1 MKIPNT
7 VSRCYEALGLIPVRD
22 DSLLKR
28 QRGPKAKLCKQ
39 LITDF
44 FIMDSSNL
52 AYESGDELDQFQ
64 LRAEAWVD
72 SYASMLWAAT
82 DRTNLFP
89 GAPTYPQDKA
99 KITQWVLQLL
109 AHRAS
114 ARRRQEDAKEIE
126 RIVALHPPPEK
137 KVKWKYT
144 RDMDPNDCRVIACPA
159 TVWWCLVT
167 DSEGEGEPVKPK
179 EAVATKMATPPTPPT
194 RTPLKRPPPSGEAS
208 TGIAKTKRL
217 KASEATPRDP
227 FATDF
232 TALTPGPPSPTHL
245 PPAPT
250 FTHQPAP
257 PTFCPVLT
265 PGPPSPAHIPPSPT
279 FTYQTAPH
287 TFSPVLTPGPPS
299 PAHLPPAPTFTYQ
312 TAPPTIPPPPT
323 ISPVLTATHLDQ
335 TYILAKSSSA
345 RVTEGLSLRSCLERP
360 SIYEA
365 VVEKL
370 GLERRRHEIEWTSVK
385 FPGLSIP
392 IAGVAEHQQMLV
404 RFVEKQQLQA
414 FQSAEKLYK

>member
-1 MKIPNT
+1 M
-7 VSRCYEALGLIPVRD
+7 
-22 DSLLKR
+22 
-28 QRGPKAKLCKQ
+28 
-39 LITDF
+39 
-44 FIMDSSNL
+44 
-52 AYESGDELDQFQ
+52 
-64 LRAEAWVD
+64 
-72 SYASMLWAAT
+72 
-82 DRTNLFP
+82 
-89 GAPTYPQDKA
+89 
-99 KITQWVLQLL
+99 
-109 AHRAS
+109 
-114 ARRRQEDAKEIE
+114 
-126 RIVALHPPPEK
+126 HPPPAK

-250 FTHQPAP
+250 FT
-257 PTFCPVLT
+257 
-265 PGPPSPAHIPPSPT
+265 
-279 FTYQTAPH
+279 YQTAPPA
-287 TFSPVLTPGPPS
+287 FSPVLTPGPPS
-299 PAHLPPAPTFTYQ
+299 PANLPPTPFFTHQ
-312 TAPPTIPPPPT
+312 TAPPT

-404 RFVEKQQLQA
+404 RFVEKWAA
-414 FQSAEKLYK
+414 FGIGGDGMGFCWFMVEVGIGGGGLWGWEGEGEVDFSRVSMTY